1 MLSTFN
7 WKGVCVRRATTSKTS
22 ARPRRDAS
30 AFWTTSSE
38 SRIATKRTAAPA
50 SSAPAGDTHFVTA
63 NRSTARGSARGE
75 VLARAWDLIADG
87 GVGAFSIRDAAAA
100 TGVSVGTVTYHFA
113 NRERLLDEAF
123 TALAERHDTIARVAI
138 TSARTG
144 TRDEARTTLV
154 YALHHLWGERTI
166 TLAAA
171 ELRIHAT
178 RSRAARASAE
188 AVADTCR
195 SVVAELH
202 RITDRP
208 PVSTPSQAVDLLDA
222 AAVRLAVGHRSTDNF
237 RVAVR
242 RHVNGLYLHS

>member
-1 MLSTFN
+1 M
-7 WKGVCVRRATTSKTS
+7 V
-22 ARPRRDAS
+22 
-30 AFWTTSSE
+30 
-38 SRIATKRTAAPA
+38 
-50 SSAPAGDTHFVTA
+50 A
-63 NRSTARGSARGE
+63 NRSTTRGSARE
-75 VLARAWDLIADG
+75 ETLARVWDLIAAG

-100 TGVSVGTVTYHFA
+100 SGVSVGTVTYHFA
-113 NRERLLDEAF
+113 NRERLVDGAF
-123 TALAERHDTIARVAI
+123 AALAERHDTIARVAI

-178 RSRAARASAE
+178 RSRAARASAD
-188 AVADTCR
+188 AVAGACR

-202 RITDRP
+202 RIIDRP
-208 PVSTPSQAVDLLDA
+208 PVSTTPSQAVDLLDA
-222 AAVRLAVGHRSTDNF
+222 AAVRLAVGHQSADNF